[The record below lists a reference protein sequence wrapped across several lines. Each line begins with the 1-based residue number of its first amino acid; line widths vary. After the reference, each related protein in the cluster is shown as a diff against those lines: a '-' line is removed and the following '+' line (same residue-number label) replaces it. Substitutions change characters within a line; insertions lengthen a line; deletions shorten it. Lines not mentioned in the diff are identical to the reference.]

1 MSLLGFRSAPRRVA
15 GVLVGAAAV
24 MAGAMAIVTSAAS
37 DQGWASFG
45 GNADNSRYITSKQ
58 ITRANVAT
66 MTVAW
71 SYPFGETSFNP
82 VVEHGIVYG
91 RGRNAS
97 IVALDAKTGKELWIH
112 EGMQGMTTRGMNYWE
127 SKDGKDRR
135 LIFSVADYLQQIDAT
150 TGKSIMTFGKGGAVD
165 LREGLGREP
174 GSVAR
179 IQSGTPGE
187 VFENTIV
194 LGSATGEGY
203 MSPPGD
209 IRAYDILT
217 GNLIWQFHT
226 VPHPG
231 EFGYE
236 TWPKEAYKY
245 SGGTNT
251 WGELTIDTKRGI
263 AYIPTGSPTYD
274 YYGAD
279 RPGSNLF
286 ANCLLALDVRT
297 GKRLWHFQNVHHDL
311 WDFDNNAAPQ
321 LTTIKHN
328 GRNVDVVA
336 MAGKT
341 GFLYVFNRE
350 TGDPIWPIEERPVPK
365 STMPGEQS
373 WPTQPYPTVVPPFA
387 KQTFTL
393 DDINPYPS
401 ITDEQ
406 RQAFKDRVS
415 KARNQ
420 GIFTPID
427 FTDTIHIP
435 GSNGGA
441 LFGTTAAEPNGVV
454 YVITQDNPGL
464 LRLLKPGEA
473 RAGGPAPGA
482 ALPGAPIFQR
492 ECAQCHGADRNG
504 TAEGPALLQS
514 AGARLDPVTIRTNVI
529 NGYGRM
535 DPVQHITPDELE
547 LVVQFLM
554 APPGAPAL
562 AGRGAGAGPRGA
574 GPGVPPEMIVGSG
587 PAVARPPVA
596 RGRGAAAAPYPEGVE
611 NTPRYV
617 INEYGTIGVRMK
629 PPFTTLVKYDLN
641 VPAIKWRVGVGDDPV
656 LAAYGITGTGMT
668 QMRTTPIVTATGLI
682 FIPGGDNKVRAYDAE
697 TGKVLWTGNFGGSL
711 IKAAASMYE
720 VDGRQ
725 YLLVPAA
732 GEAPPIVRPAPGA
745 PTPAPVTGPVGYVAY
760 ALPGK

>member
-1 MSLLGFRSAPRRVA
+1 MSLNGSRSGLRRRTSALAAAALAA
-15 GVLVGAAAV
+15 GV
-24 MAGAMAIVTSAAS
+24 MAIAASAAS

-45 GNADNSRYITSKQ
+45 GNADNSRYVTSRQ
-58 ITRANVAT
+58 ITKANVAT

-71 SYPFGETSFNP
+71 SYPFGDTSFNP

-97 IVALDAKTGKELWIH
+97 IVALDARTGREIWIH
-112 EGMQGMTTRGMNYWE
+112 ENMQGMTTRGMNYWE
-127 SKDGKDRR
+127 SRDGKDRR
-135 LIFSVADYLQQIDAT
+135 LIFSVGDYLQQIDAT
-150 TGKSIMTFGKGGAVD
+150 TGKSIGTFGTSGAVD

-174 GSVAR
+174 GTVAR

-187 VFENTIV
+187 IFENILV

-217 GNLIWQFHT
+217 GRLVWQFHT

-236 TWPKEAYKY
+236 TWPKEAYRY
-245 SGGTNT
+245 SGGTNS

-263 AYIPTGSPTYD
+263 VYVPTGSPTYD

-321 LTTIKHN
+321 LTTIRRN

-341 GFLYVFNRE
+341 GFLYVFNRD

-387 KQTFTL
+387 KQAFTI
-393 DDINPYPS
+393 DDINPYPDV
-401 ITDEQ
+401 TNAE
-406 RQAFKDRVS
+406 RQALADRVA

-441 LFGTTAAEPNGVV
+441 LFGTTAAEPNGIV
-454 YVITQDNPGL
+454 YVINQDNPGL

-473 RAGGPAPGA
+473 RGGGPGPAV

-492 ECAQCHGADRNG
+492 ECAQCHGADRAG
-504 TAEGPALLQS
+504 TAEGPALLPS

-535 DPVQHITPDELE
+535 EPVPHITPDELE
-547 LVVQFLM
+547 LVVQFLT
-554 APPGAPAL
+554 APVGAPAL
-562 AGRGAGAGPRGA
+562 GGRGAGLRGA
-574 GPGVPPEMIVGSG
+574 GPGVPAELIVGSG
-587 PAVARPPVA
+587 PAVARPPAA
-596 RGRGAAAAPYPEGVE
+596 RGRGAAPAPYPDGVE

-656 LAAYGITGTGMT
+656 LASYGITGTGMT

-682 FIPGGDNKVRAYDAE
+682 FIPGGDNKVRAYDTE
-697 TGKVLWTGNFGGSL
+697 TGKVLWTGRFGGSL
-711 IKAAASMYE
+711 VKAAASMYE
-720 VDGRQ
+720 IDGRQ
-725 YLLVPAA
+725 FLLVPAA
-732 GEAPPIVRPAPGA
+732 SEAPPLVRPAPGA
-745 PTPAPVTGPVGYVAY
+745 PTPEPVTGPLGYVAY
-760 ALPGK
+760 ALPK

>member
-1 MSLLGFRSAPRRVA
+1 VA
-15 GVLVGAAAV
+15 GVAATLAGAAAV
-24 MAGAMAIVTSAAS
+24 VFSAAS

-45 GNADNSRYITSKQ
+45 GGADNARYVTAKEITK
-58 ITRANVAT
+58 ANVAK
-66 MTVAW
+66 MAVAW
-71 SYPFGETSFNP
+71 SYAFADTSFNP
-82 VVEHGIVYG
+82 VVEHGVVYG

-97 IVALDAKTGKELWIH
+97 LVALDAKTGREIWIH
-112 EGMQGMTTRGMNYWE
+112 ERMQGMTTRGMNYWE
-127 SKDGKDRR
+127 SRDGKDRR
-135 LIFSVADYLQQIDAT
+135 LIFSVGDYLQEIDAR
-150 TGKSIMTFGKGGAVD
+150 TGKSILTFGTAGAVD
-165 LREGLGREP
+165 LREGLGRQP
-174 GSVAR
+174 DTVAR

-187 VFENTIV
+187 IFENLIV

-209 IRAYDILT
+209 IRAYDVLT
-217 GNLIWQFHT
+217 GALVWQFHT

-236 TWPKEAYKY
+236 TWPKDAYKY

-251 WGELTIDTKRGI
+251 WGELSIDTKRGI
-263 AYIPTGSPTYD
+263 VYVPTGSPTYD

-279 RPGSNLF
+279 RPGANLF

-321 LTTIKHN
+321 LTTIKRN
-328 GRNVDVVA
+328 GRSVDVVA

-387 KQTFTL
+387 RQAFTL

-406 RQAFKDRVS
+406 RQAFKERVRT
-415 KARNQ
+415 ARNE

-441 LFGTTAAEPNGVV
+441 LFGTTAADPNGIV
-454 YVITQDNPGL
+454 YVINQDNPGL
-464 LRLLKPGEA
+464 LRLLKPGEG
-473 RAGGPAPGA
+473 RAGGPAGG

-492 ECAQCHGADRNG
+492 ECAQCHGADRSG
-504 TAEGPALLQS
+504 TADGPSLLQS

-547 LVVQFLM
+547 LVVQFLT
-554 APPGAPAL
+554 APPPGAGF
-562 AGRGAGAGPRGA
+562 AGRGAGPRGA
-574 GPGVPPEMIVGSG
+574 GPEVPAELIVGSG
-587 PAVARPPVA
+587 PSVARPPAA
-596 RGRGAAAAPYPEGVE
+596 RGRGAGPAPYPEGVE

-668 QMRTTPIVTATGLI
+668 QMRTSPIVTATGLI
-682 FIPGGDNKVRAYDAE
+682 FIPGGDNKVRAYDAD
-697 TGKVLWTGNFGGSL
+697 TGRVLWTGRFGGSL
-711 IKAAASMYE
+711 VKAAASMYE
-720 VDGRQ
+720 VDGHQ

-732 GEAPPIVRPAPGA
+732 SEAPPAMRPAPGA
-745 PTPAPVTGPVGYVAY
+745 PAPEPVSGPVGYVAY
-760 ALPGK
+760 ALPK